1 MYTKI
6 SYLCK
11 GGGWKVNLLKE
22 ELNKRARDDKGQAD
36 EGQDDLIMFTDSYD
50 VIIAA
55 GIDSIIGKN
64 KIL

>member
-1 MYTKI
+1 M
-6 SYLCK
+6 CE

-22 ELNKRARDDKGQAD
+22 ELNKRAKDDKGQAD

-55 GIDSIIGKN
+55 GIDSIIGNN

>member
-1 MYTKI
+1 M
-6 SYLCK
+6 CE

-55 GIDSIIGKN
+55 GIDSIIGNN